1 MVPQARR
8 SGFNTWWQPIF
19 HFPAECAIE
28 AFSTTC
34 AVCMEDCGAKWLS
47 GCRSSVVKHW
57 QLMPGA
63 EELVPSNSQLFIFLY
78 HCLIISNELLFSTE
92 VRCSEEYLT

>member
-1 MVPQARR
+1 MVSQARR

-34 AVCMEDCGAKWLS
+34 AVCMEDCGAS
-47 GCRSSVVKHW
+47 GCLVVEA
-57 QLMPGA
+57 QL
-63 EELVPSNSQLFIFLY
+63 
-78 HCLIISNELLFSTE
+78 
-92 VRCSEEYLT
+92 